1 MLRNHMCILIYSLRS
16 GYVVQVEL
24 EKTRIR

>member
-1 MLRNHMCILIYSLRS
+1 MKQV

-24 EKTRIR
+24 VV